1 MKKLAKRSK
10 LQLHRETLHRLNEL
24 PEKVTDHVAGGFV
37 CTKADTTCA
46 SCYTGC
52 RTCVTA

>member
-24 PEKVTDHVAGGFV
+24 PEKNEKDVVGGFV
-37 CTKADTTCA
+37 CSKADTTCA
-46 SCYTGC
+46 SCNTGC
-52 RTCVTA
+52 RTCITA